1 MNTIK
6 AAGIIAEYN
15 PFHNGHHYQ
24 IEEVR
29 RLTGADYVIAAM
41 SGDFVQRGE
50 PAIFDKYTRTHMALS
65 GGADLVVELP
75 VLFATSSA
83 EDFAACG
90 VALLSALGADILC
103 FGSESGDLKLLQEAA
118 RILTEEPPEWKEL
131 LQGYLKQG
139 ESFPA
144 ARCRAMEAL
153 TGKPEFSSLL
163 SSPNNILAVEYL
175 KALLRQNS
183 SLQPVTIR
191 RKGAGY
197 HDTGVSGPL
206 ASASALRELFR
217 TDFPCKKPSIADR
230 QNAVVQYSSDSV
242 RCSGTDCSSVSLCG
256 SDLSGVLSSQMPP
269 AVLNALSAEGA
280 LSAPLFADDLTELLN
295 FRLLA
300 AIRNQEDLSRFAD
313 LAPDLAARLTKHSLQ
328 FVPFSERIARLKSK
342 SYTYTRISRAL
353 LHLTLGIT
361 EKEIRNAKAL
371 GYVPY
376 ARILGFKK
384 SAGPLLSHLRE
395 KSQIPLITKT
405 ADAGNI
411 LSPEALSML
420 ETDFYASHIY
430 QSLLASRGRIIRN
443 EYTKSVIVL

>member
-6 AAGIIAEYN
+6 TAGIIAEYN

-50 PAIFDKYTRTHMALS
+50 PAIFDKYTRTHMALC

-75 VLFATSSA
+75 ALFATSSA

-90 VALLSALGADILC
+90 VALLSALGTDMLC
-103 FGSESGDLKLLQEAA
+103 FGSESGNLELLQEAA
-118 RILTEEPPEWKEL
+118 GILTEEPPEWKGL

-139 ESFPA
+139 ENFPA
-144 ARCRAMEAL
+144 ARCHAMETL
-153 TGKPEFSSLL
+153 TGKPEFASLL

-175 KALLRQNS
+175 KALRRQNAPM
-183 SLQPVTIR
+183 QPVTIQ

-197 HDTGVSGPL
+197 HDTDASGPL
-206 ASASALRELFR
+206 ASASALRELLR
-217 TDFPCKKPSIADR
+217 SKPSCGESGSASSAP
-230 QNAVVQYSSDSV
+230 AVSAA
-242 RCSGTDCSSVSLCG
+242 
-256 SDLSGVLSSQMPP
+256 LSAQMPP
-269 AVLNALSAEGA
+269 AVFSALSESGA
-280 LSAPLFADDLTELLN
+280 LAAPLFADDLTELLN

-313 LAPDLAARLTKHSLQ
+313 LAPDLAARLTKQALQ
-328 FVPFSERIARLKSK
+328 FAPFSERIARLKSR

-361 EKEIRNAKAL
+361 GEEIRNAKAL
-371 GYVPY
+371 GYAPY

-395 KSQIPLITKT
+395 KSRIPLITKT

-411 LSPEALSML
+411 LSPEALSVL
-420 ETDFYASHIY
+420 ETDFYASHVY
-430 QSLLASRGRIIRN
+430 QSLLAARGRTLRN

>member
-24 IEEVR
+24 VETVR

-50 PAIFDKYTRTHMALS
+50 PAIFDKYTRAHMALC

-75 VLFATSSA
+75 TLFATSSA

-103 FGSESGDLKLLQEAA
+103 FGSESGNLEVLQKAA
-118 RILTEEPPEWKEL
+118 EILTEEPAEWKEL
-131 LQGYLKQG
+131 HQGYLKQG

-153 TGKPEFSSLL
+153 TGEPEFSVLL

-175 KALLRQNS
+175 KAIHRQKS
-183 SLQPVTIR
+183 PMQPVTIR

-206 ASASALRELFR
+206 ASASALRELLHAEQMPAEYPVPGDGD
-217 TDFPCKKPSIADR
+217 T
-230 QNAVVQYSSDSV
+230 
-242 RCSGTDCSSVSLCG
+242 SL
-256 SDLSGVLSSQMPP
+256 LSAQMPP
-269 AVLNALSAEGA
+269 AVLSVLSESGA
-280 LSAPLFADDLTELLN
+280 LTAPLFADDLTELLN

-300 AIRNQEDLSRFAD
+300 AIRNQDNLSRYAD
-313 LAPDLAARLTKHSLQ
+313 LAPDLAARLTKQTLQ
-328 FVPFSERIARLKSK
+328 FAPFSERIARLKSR

-361 EKEIRNAKAL
+361 EEETRNAKAL
-371 GYVPY
+371 GYAPY

-395 KSQIPLITKT
+395 RSQIPLITKT

-411 LSPEALSML
+411 LSPEALSIL
-420 ETDFYASHIY
+420 ETDFYASHVY
-430 QSLLASRGRIIRN
+430 QSLLAARGRTIRN